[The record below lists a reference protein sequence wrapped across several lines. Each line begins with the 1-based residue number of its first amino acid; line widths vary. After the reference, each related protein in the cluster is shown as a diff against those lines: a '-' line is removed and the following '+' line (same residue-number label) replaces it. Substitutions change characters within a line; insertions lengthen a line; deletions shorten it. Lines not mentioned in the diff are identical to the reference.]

1 MRYRSASIVAAS
13 AALSLFLSG
22 PASAAATSSVSPWV
36 LLSASASPASSREL
50 CRERTRSGQERQDD
64 DERRCAL
71 PVAVEG
77 ATRGATFSVVAYNS
91 VPLLSG
97 LAAIAGFTAYL
108 LATSDK
114 GDYLK
119 SPISPD

>member
-1 MRYRSASIVAAS
+1 M
-13 AALSLFLSG
+13 AALSLGLAA
-22 PASAAATSSVSPWV
+22 PASAAATASVSPWV

-50 CRERTRSGQERQDD
+50 CRERNQPGHESRRD

-71 PVAVEG
+71 PIAAEG
-77 ATRGATFSVVAYNS
+77 AAHGTLYSVVAYNS

-97 LAAIAGFTAYL
+97 LAALAGFTAYL

-119 SPISPD
+119 PISPD